1 MDTTPISQRI
11 SELADQDPAE
21 AVDAAEALADELE
34 ASLAEPADDE
44 AEPAGAEGGSSV
56 PEQEAPERPE
66 GEHSDAQET

>member
-34 ASLAEPADDE
+34 ASLAEPAADE
-44 AEPAGAEGGSSV
+44 AEPAGAEGGSSG
-56 PEQEAPERPE
+56 PELKAPESPE